1 MGIVTIQNLVSKE
14 RFYERSHS
22 DASVVSLLFFWNPS
36 PLLVMIESFM
46 VINDGSNTSFYL
58 QSSNRSLK
66 FQCTNDYTHQEWLL
80 SLKHLLID
88 TPSVKKEDKQHQV
101 GYRRLGKLLK
111 THPPSMRQCS
121 LRPDALSSKCTS
133 RHSDASHPASFVS
146 FPSMTKRIHVPVKLA
161 Y

>member
-1 MGIVTIQNLVSKE
+1 
-14 RFYERSHS
+14 
-22 DASVVSLLFFWNPS
+22 
-36 PLLVMIESFM
+36 MIESFM
-46 VINDGSNTSFYL
+46 VISDGSKTSFYL

-66 FQCTNDYTHQEWLL
+66 FQCIDDNTHQEWLL

-88 TPSVKKEDKQHQV
+88 TPSAKKEDKQHQV
-101 GYRRLGKLLK
+101 DYKRLDKLLK

-121 LRPDALSSKCTS
+121 SQPDALSSKCTS
-133 RHSDASHPASFVS
+133 RPLDASHPASFVS